1 MVKFPASATRVKVTD
16 PVGKTLWRKK
26 GEVQPTDNVV
36 INAKT
41 GDPYFM
47 YGNPGTPKE
56 LPAVPNHDQSAK
68 NINEVRSRRKSH
80 LKKDAVLSTAK
91 KNADSSEVLSRVIE
105 GLAEES
111 AALAFERMEA
121 ERRGEKTSQI
131 SVRRVNAL
139 KAVGDTW
146 LKKKEVISSK
156 SIDLDSKSFGIVFG
170 HIAETFRRACD
181 EAGLRPEMTDT
192 IFAEFGKLVDEQ
204 EWKTEA
210 IAKMEGD

>member
-1 MVKFPASATRVKVTD
+1 MRTEEDKDTR
-16 PVGKTLWRKK
+16 PH
-26 GEVQPTDNVV
+26 
-36 INAKT
+36 
-41 GDPYFM
+41 Y
-47 YGNPGTPKE
+47 
-56 LPAVPNHDQSAK
+56 
-68 NINEVRSRRKSH
+68 
-80 LKKDAVLSTAK
+80 
-91 KNADSSEVLSRVIE
+91 ADL
-105 GLAEES
+105 EES